1 MQEEISNPGGLF
13 NQDLPQNDISGRILG
28 ELFGQDWTTLMQT
41 VRSGEELS
49 GASSL
54 LITLLQT
61 LSTVALSIGSV
72 IMIYTIFSATLGT
85 AWHGKAGGKMSFW
98 TPIRGAGAVAM
109 LIPTAKGLNVLMV
122 LILTCV
128 GGSVSL
134 ANHLASAGHDFLTQT
149 GGKLTVQAPPSV
161 RGNIEEVAQEI
172 TKNLTAQH
180 YMSYKLGQSFDTMYI
195 LIPPAPGHEQYTI
208 SFLPPLESSMNKSDM
223 GSVQIPCQSSK
234 PDIICKAR
242 TEAMLTLIKDLIPV
256 ARNLSVQIL
265 TEKEREFAGAPAPL
279 PISGQEIRGAANR
292 YLATMAEHIPQI
304 LEQAEP
310 QFQKDVE
317 EFAEQAKKD
326 GWAMLGAYYW
336 TLARITEHV
345 HDLSGSLPKAT
356 KGDFA
361 AQMANSWEDP
371 AFEALMSSTEEV
383 ASREL
388 SERQEAAKV
397 SDEGLWSKVTNMVR
411 KFVFFGTQGPVQAY
425 SQKLRDGN
433 PLMVLSDMGHYLIG
447 GAQGLTAGAVAAGT
461 AGAATEAGLE
471 STLAELLSFGGSA
484 AAGRALGFLAM
495 AAMTLCLLIASA
507 LFSAGI
513 MLAFYLPALP
523 WILWMSAVLGWLIL
537 IVETLFAAP
546 LWAVGHLIP
555 EGDGMTGQ
563 HGRQGYML
571 LLGVLARPPLMVAGF
586 FASLIIFSLFGNFV
600 GHCFSIFI
608 SSSEQGHIT
617 GITTMIMQVVIL
629 TAAMVAFSH
638 KIFSL
643 INNLP
648 ERVVNWIGQLNQNL
662 GEAADESRVHGT
674 VIAGGAAISR
684 SAGGGSGSGAGAGA
698 AAKKEKEKEG
708 NAGNVQD
715 RDLSQ

>member
-1 MQEEISNPGGLF
+1 
-13 NQDLPQNDISGRILG
+13 
-28 ELFGQDWTTLMQT
+28 MQT

-72 IMIYTIFSATLGT
+72 IMIYTIFSAVLGT
-85 AWHGKAGGKMSFW
+85 AWSGRVGGKMSFW
-98 TPIRGAGAVAM
+98 TPLRGAVAVSM
-109 LIPTAKGLNVLMV
+109 LIPTAKGLNILMV
-122 LILTCV
+122 LILTCI

-134 ANHLASAGHDFLTQT
+134 ANHLASAGHNFLTQT

-172 TKNLTAQH
+172 IKNLTAQH
-180 YMSYKLGQSFDTMYI
+180 YMSYKLGQTFDTMYHV
-195 LIPPAPGHEQYTI
+195 IPPAPGHEQYTI
-208 SFLPPLESSMNKSDM
+208 SFLPSLESSLSKSDM
-223 GSVQIPCQSSK
+223 GSIQIPCAGSE
-234 PDIICKAR
+234 PDTICKAR
-242 TEAMLTLIKDLIPV
+242 TNAMLNLVKDLIPV

-265 TEKEREFAGAPAPL
+265 TKKEREFAGAPAPM
-279 PISGQEIRGAANR
+279 PVSGQEIRGAANR
-292 YLATMAEHIPQI
+292 YLATMQQYIPQI
-304 LEQAEP
+304 LAEAEP
-310 QFQKDVE
+310 QFQEDVQ

-326 GWAMLGAYYW
+326 GWAMLGSYYW
-336 TLARITEHV
+336 TLARITEHT
-345 HDLSGSLPKAT
+345 HDLSGSLPRAT
-356 KGDFA
+356 QGDFA
-361 AQMANSWEDP
+361 AQMGNAWEDP

-397 SDEGLWSKVTNMVR
+397 SDDGLWSKVTNIVR
-411 KFVFFGTQGPVQAY
+411 KFVFFGTEGPVQAY
-425 SQKLRDGN
+425 ANKLRDGN
-433 PLMVLSDMGHYLIG
+433 PLTTLSDMGHYMVG
-447 GAQGLTAGAVAAGT
+447 AAQGLTGAAVAVGT

-484 AAGRALGFLAM
+484 ATGRALGFLAM
-495 AAMTLCLLIASA
+495 AAMTISLLIASA

-523 WILWMSAVLGWLIL
+523 WILWMSAILGWLIL

-608 SSSEQGHIT
+608 SSSEQGHVT

-643 INNLP
+643 INTLP

-674 VIAGGAAISR
+674 VIAGGGVISQ
-684 SAGGGSGSGAGAGA
+684 GSGAAGGAKTA
-698 AAKKEKEKEG
+698 APQSSGSAPELEQESKTK
-708 NAGNVQD
+708 VQNG
-715 RDLSQ
+715 DLSN

>member
-1 MQEEISNPGGLF
+1 
-13 NQDLPQNDISGRILG
+13 
-28 ELFGQDWTTLMQT
+28 
-41 VRSGEELS
+41 
-49 GASSL
+49 
-54 LITLLQT
+54 
-61 LSTVALSIGSV
+61 
-72 IMIYTIFSATLGT
+72 
-85 AWHGKAGGKMSFW
+85 
-98 TPIRGAGAVAM
+98 
-109 LIPTAKGLNVLMV
+109 
-122 LILTCV
+122 
-128 GGSVSL
+128 
-134 ANHLASAGHDFLTQT
+134 
-149 GGKLTVQAPPSV
+149 
-161 RGNIEEVAQEI
+161 
-172 TKNLTAQH
+172 
-180 YMSYKLGQSFDTMYI
+180 
-195 LIPPAPGHEQYTI
+195 
-208 SFLPPLESSMNKSDM
+208 
-223 GSVQIPCQSSK
+223 
-234 PDIICKAR
+234 
-242 TEAMLTLIKDLIPV
+242 
-256 ARNLSVQIL
+256 
-265 TEKEREFAGAPAPL
+265 
-279 PISGQEIRGAANR
+279 
-292 YLATMAEHIPQI
+292 MAEHIPQI

-326 GWAMLGAYYW
+326 GWGILGSYYW
-336 TLARITEHV
+336 TLARITEHT
-345 HDLSGSLPKAT
+345 HDLSGSLPRAT

-371 AFEALMSSTEEV
+371 AFEALMSSTQEV
-383 ASREL
+383 AKREL
-388 SERQEAAKV
+388 SERQEAAKIG
-397 SDEGLWSKVTNMVR
+397 DEGLWAKVTNLVR
-411 KFVFFGTQGPVQAY
+411 KYVFADTQSPVQAY

-433 PLMVLSDMGHYLIG
+433 PLMVLSDMGHYMVG
-447 GAQGLTAGAVAAGT
+447 AAQGLTGAAVAVGT

-484 AAGRALGFLAM
+484 ATGRALGFLAM
-495 AAMTLCLLIASA
+495 AAMTVCLLIASA

-523 WILWMSAVLGWLIL
+523 WILWMSAILGWLIL

-608 SSSEQGHIT
+608 SSAEQGHVT
-617 GITTMIMQVVIL
+617 GITTMIMQVIIL

-662 GEAADESRVHGT
+662 GEAADEGRAHSIV
-674 VIAGGAAISR
+674 V
-684 SAGGGSGSGAGAGA
+684 AGGGVVSNSSGAAGAGSGAGA
-698 AAKKEKEKEG
+698 AAKREKEKEG

>member
-1 MQEEISNPGGLF
+1 MPVEEINNPGGLF

-28 ELFGQDWTTLMQT
+28 ELFGQDWTTLMQS

-72 IMIYTIFSATLGT
+72 IMIYTIFAATLGT

-98 TPIRGAGAVAM
+98 TPLRGAIAVSM

-134 ANHLASAGHDFLTQT
+134 ANHLAEAGHNFLTQT

-161 RGNIEEVAQEI
+161 RGNIEEVAREI

-180 YMSYKLGQSFDTMYI
+180 YMAYKLGQTFETMYI
-195 LIPPAPGHEQYTI
+195 VIPPAPGHEQYTI
-208 SFLPPLESSMNKSDM
+208 SFLPSLESSLDKSDM
-223 GSVQIPCQSSK
+223 GSVQIPCAGAK
-234 PDIICKAR
+234 PDMICKAR
-242 TEAMLTLIKDLIPV
+242 TEAMLDLIKDLIPV
-256 ARNLSVQIL
+256 ARNFSVQIL
-265 TEKEREFAGAPAPL
+265 TKKEREFAGAPAPL

-326 GWAMLGAYYW
+326 GWGILGSYYW
-336 TLARITEHV
+336 TLARITEHT
-345 HDLSGSLPKAT
+345 HDLSGSLPRAT

-371 AFEALMSSTEEV
+371 AFEALMSSTQEV
-383 ASREL
+383 AKREL
-388 SERQEAAKV
+388 SERQEAAKIG
-397 SDEGLWSKVTNMVR
+397 DEGLWAKVTNLVR
-411 KFVFFGTQGPVQAY
+411 KYVFADTQSPVQAY

-433 PLMVLSDMGHYLIG
+433 PLMVLSDMGHYMVG
-447 GAQGLTAGAVAAGT
+447 AAQGLTGAAVAVGT

-484 AAGRALGFLAM
+484 ATGRALGFLAM
-495 AAMTLCLLIASA
+495 AAMTVCLLIASA

-523 WILWMSAVLGWLIL
+523 WILWMSAILGWLIL

-608 SSSEQGHIT
+608 SSAEQGHVT
-617 GITTMIMQVVIL
+617 GITTMIMQVIIL

-662 GEAADESRVHGT
+662 GEAADEGRAHSIV
-674 VIAGGAAISR
+674 V
-684 SAGGGSGSGAGAGA
+684 AGGGVVSNSSGAAGAGSGAGA
-698 AAKKEKEKEG
+698 AAKREKEKEG

>member
-1 MQEEISNPGGLF
+1 MPADELNNPGGLF
-13 NQDLPQNDISGRILG
+13 NQDIPQTDISARILG
-28 ELFGQDWTTLMQT
+28 ELFGQDWSTIAQT

-61 LSTVALSIGSV
+61 LSTVALSIGSA
-72 IMIYTIFSATLGT
+72 IMIYTIFSAVLGT
-85 AWHGKAGGKMSFW
+85 AWSGRVGGKMSMW
-98 TPIRGAGAVAM
+98 TPLRGAAAVAM
-109 LIPTAKGLNVLMV
+109 LIPTAKGLNILMT
-122 LILTCV
+122 LILLCI

-134 ANHLASAGHDFLTQT
+134 ANHLAGAGHDFLTQT

-161 RGNIEEVAQEI
+161 RGNIEQVAQEI
-172 TKNLTAQH
+172 VKNLTAQH
-180 YMSYKLGQSFDTMYI
+180 YMSYKLNQTFDTMYI

-326 GWAMLGAYYW
+326 GWAMLGSYYW
-336 TLARITEHV
+336 TLARITEHT
-345 HDLSGSLPKAT
+345 HDLSGSLPRAT

-361 AQMANSWEDP
+361 AQMGNAWEDP

-383 ASREL
+383 AKKEL
-388 SERQEAAKV
+388 SERQEAAKI

-411 KFVFFGTQGPVQAY
+411 KTVFFGTQGPVQAY
-425 SQKLRDGN
+425 AQKLRDGN
-433 PLMVLSDMGHYLIG
+433 PLIVLSDMGHYMVG
-447 GAQGLTAGAVAAGT
+447 AAQGLTGAAVAVGT

-495 AAMTLCLLIASA
+495 AAMTVCLLIASA

-523 WILWMSAVLGWLIL
+523 WILWMSAILGWLIL

-600 GHCFSIFI
+600 GHCFSIFV
-608 SSSEQGHIT
+608 SSSDQGHVT
-617 GITTMIMQVVIL
+617 GITTMIMQVIIL

-662 GEAADESRVHGT
+662 GEAADESRIHGT
-674 VIAGGAAISR
+674 VVAGGAVVSKSSGA
-684 SAGGGSGSGAGAGA
+684 AGGGSGASTGAG
-698 AAKKEKEKEG
+698 AKKEKEEEKG
-708 NAGNVQD
+708 KVQNG
-715 RDLSQ
+715 DLSQ

>member
-1 MQEEISNPGGLF
+1 
-13 NQDLPQNDISGRILG
+13 
-28 ELFGQDWTTLMQT
+28 
-41 VRSGEELS
+41 
-49 GASSL
+49 
-54 LITLLQT
+54 
-61 LSTVALSIGSV
+61 
-72 IMIYTIFSATLGT
+72 
-85 AWHGKAGGKMSFW
+85 
-98 TPIRGAGAVAM
+98 
-109 LIPTAKGLNVLMV
+109 
-122 LILTCV
+122 
-128 GGSVSL
+128 
-134 ANHLASAGHDFLTQT
+134 
-149 GGKLTVQAPPSV
+149 
-161 RGNIEEVAQEI
+161 
-172 TKNLTAQH
+172 
-180 YMSYKLGQSFDTMYI
+180 
-195 LIPPAPGHEQYTI
+195 
-208 SFLPPLESSMNKSDM
+208 
-223 GSVQIPCQSSK
+223 
-234 PDIICKAR
+234 
-242 TEAMLTLIKDLIPV
+242 
-256 ARNLSVQIL
+256 
-265 TEKEREFAGAPAPL
+265 
-279 PISGQEIRGAANR
+279 
-292 YLATMAEHIPQI
+292 
-304 LEQAEP
+304 
-310 QFQKDVE
+310 
-317 EFAEQAKKD
+317 
-326 GWAMLGAYYW
+326 
-336 TLARITEHV
+336 
-345 HDLSGSLPKAT
+345 
-356 KGDFA
+356 
-361 AQMANSWEDP
+361 
-371 AFEALMSSTEEV
+371 
-383 ASREL
+383 
-388 SERQEAAKV
+388 
-397 SDEGLWSKVTNMVR
+397 
-411 KFVFFGTQGPVQAY
+411 
-425 SQKLRDGN
+425 
-433 PLMVLSDMGHYLIG
+433 MGHYLIG

>member
-1 MQEEISNPGGLF
+1 MMQEEINNPAGLF

-72 IMIYTIFSATLGT
+72 IMIYTIFYGVVGT
-85 AWHGKAGGKMSFW
+85 AWHGKAGGKMSLW
-98 TPIRGAGAVAM
+98 TPIRGAVAVGM
-109 LIPTAKGLNVLMV
+109 LIPTAKGLNILMV
-122 LILTCV
+122 LILTCI

-134 ANHLASAGHDFLTQT
+134 ANHLAEAGHNFLTDT

-172 TKNLTAQH
+172 TQNLTAQH
-180 YMSYKLGQSFDTMYI
+180 YMSYKLGQTFDTMYI
-195 LIPPAPGHEQYTI
+195 VIPPSEGHEQYTI
-208 SFLPPLESSMNKSDM
+208 SFLPSLESSLNESDM
-223 GSVQIPCQSSK
+223 GSVQIPCLGSK
-234 PDIICKAR
+234 PDTICKAR
-242 TEAMLTLIKDLIPV
+242 AEAMLDLIKDLTPV

-265 TEKEREFAGAPAPL
+265 TKKEREAAGAPAPM
-279 PISGQEIRGAANR
+279 PITGQEIRGAANR
-292 YLATMAEHIPQI
+292 YLATMQEHIPQI

-310 QFQKDVE
+310 QFQEDVQ
-317 EFAEQAKKD
+317 EFANQAQKD
-326 GWAMLGAYYW
+326 GWAMLGSYYW
-336 TLARITEHV
+336 TLARMTEHV
-345 HDLSGSLPKAT
+345 HDLSGSLPRAT
-356 KGDFA
+356 QGDFS
-361 AQMANSWEDP
+361 AQLANSWEDP

-383 ASREL
+383 AKREL
-388 SERQEAAKV
+388 SERQEAAKI

-411 KFVFFGTQGPVQAY
+411 KFVFLGTEGPVQAY

-433 PLMVLSDMGHYLIG
+433 PLMVLSDMGHYMVG
-447 GAQGLTAGAVAAGT
+447 AAQGLTGAAVAVGT

-471 STLAELLSFGGSA
+471 STLAELLTFGGSA

-495 AAMTLCLLIASA
+495 AAMTISLLIASA

-523 WILWMSAVLGWLIL
+523 WILWMSAILGWLIL

-608 SSSEQGHIT
+608 SSAEQGHVT
-617 GITTMIMQVVIL
+617 GITTMIMQVIIL

-662 GEAADESRVHGT
+662 GEAADEGRAHSIV
-674 VIAGGAAISR
+674 V
-684 SAGGGSGSGAGAGA
+684 AGGGVVSNSSGAAGAGSGAGA
-698 AAKKEKEKEG
+698 AAKREKEKEET
-708 NAGNVQD
+708 AGKVQNG
-715 RDLSQ
+715 DLSQ